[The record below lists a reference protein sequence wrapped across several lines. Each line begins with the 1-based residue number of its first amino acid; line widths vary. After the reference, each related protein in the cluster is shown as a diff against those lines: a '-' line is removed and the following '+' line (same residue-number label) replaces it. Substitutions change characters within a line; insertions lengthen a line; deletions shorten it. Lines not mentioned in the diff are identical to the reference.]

1 MMINSELINSV
12 YIRNLE
18 LGGDQSVLVRHG
30 GAHKGINPHE
40 LNLIKIKNRDLGEE
54 CISRALKC

>member
-30 GAHKGINPHE
+30 GTHKGINPHE
-40 LNLIKIKNRDLGEE
+40 LNLI
-54 CISRALKC
+54 